1 MVPPTVP
8 SPFRKALV
16 LANPIAGSGRA
27 RGAAKEL
34 AAGLERIGIEV
45 ELHFTRERGEA
56 RERAQELDRDVDL
69 VVSAGGDGTLG
80 EVLSGLSKLPGRDV
94 PVAILAAGT
103 ANVMSLDLGLPRRV
117 ADLLEVIALGRT
129 APVDTARVNGDRLSF
144 LVTGVGFDAMAV
156 AELDSRRTGPIT
168 KASYVAA
175 GLRVLRRYTPPSL
188 EVELDGGWL
197 PGRFAQ
203 VLVSNVVHYGGF
215 RVLSSDRRLDDGL
228 FEVYLFPKGSRASL
242 AGYAVRAMLWGLP
255 RGTCTM
261 LRARRVRIVSEEPVS
276 CQVDGDAFGE
286 TPVEIAVHPVQS
298 RMVVP

>member
-1 MVPPTVP
+1 MEPPTVP
-8 SPFRKALV
+8 RPFRRALV

-27 RGAAKEL
+27 RRASEEL
-34 AAGLERIGIEV
+34 ATGLEGIGIEV
-45 ELHFTRERGEA
+45 ELHFTRERGDA
-56 RERAQELDRDVDL
+56 RERAQKLARDVDL
-69 VVSAGGDGTLG
+69 VVSVGGDGTLG
-80 EVLSGLSKLPGRDV
+80 EVLAGLSGLSGRDV

-117 ADLLEVIALGRT
+117 AGLLEVIALGRT
-129 APVDTARVNGDRLSF
+129 VPVDTARVNGERLSF

-156 AELDSRRTGPIT
+156 HELESRRRGPIT
-168 KASYVAA
+168 RASYVAA
-175 GLRVLRRYTPPSL
+175 GLRVLRRYAPPSL
-188 EVELDGGWL
+188 EVELDGRQM

-242 AGYAVRAMLWGLP
+242 AGYALRALLRGLP
-255 RGTCTM
+255 GGACTR
-261 LRARRVRIVSEEPVS
+261 LRARRVRIVSEAPVP

-298 RMVVP
+298 RLVVP